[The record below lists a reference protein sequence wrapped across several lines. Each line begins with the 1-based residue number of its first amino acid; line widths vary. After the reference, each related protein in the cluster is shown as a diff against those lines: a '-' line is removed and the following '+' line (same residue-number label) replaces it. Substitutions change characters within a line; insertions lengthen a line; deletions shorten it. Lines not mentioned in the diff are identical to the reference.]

1 MNMLDLEIIEDTIH
15 ELEQE
20 PISYDTCNRLASLYI
35 CREINK
41 NGNMRM
47 VDTSN
52 DSIREEDCLFTSY
65 NKYVDTKRRY
75 QEYEIVDRLLICAM
89 SNLCDD
95 LLDFIAQLYHN
106 TETEAERALIV
117 EMVNKM
123 RSVL

>member
-1 MNMLDLEIIEDTIH
+1 MLDMELIEDSIA
-15 ELEQE
+15 ELEQDAT
-20 PISYDTCNRLASLYI
+20 SYENCIRLASLYI

-41 NGNMRM
+41 NGNMRT

-95 LLDFIAQLYHN
+95 LLDFIEQLYHN